1 MGRAFEYRKASKL
14 KRWGAMSR
22 IFPRLSKEIT
32 LAAKQG
38 SSDPNTNGRLRAAIQ
53 NAKGQNMPKNLIE
66 NAIKRATEKDTKD
79 YVEVIYEGYGPHGV
93 AILVET
99 ATDNNTRTVAN
110 IRSYLNRG
118 GGSLGTS
125 GCLDFIFERKGVF
138 QIKKEGLDQE
148 ELEFELIDF
157 GLSEISEV
165 DDELYIYTSFADFH
179 KMGKY
184 LEEKG
189 LAVTSAALQ
198 RIPLST
204 VELTPEQEEDL
215 DKLIDKIEEDDDVQ
229 AVYTNIG

>member
-1 MGRAFEYRKASKL
+1 MGRMFEKRKHKMFARYDRMAKAFTRIGKEIAMAVKAGGPDPSYN
-14 KRWGAMSR
+14 
-22 IFPRLSKEIT
+22 PRLRQCV
-32 LAAKQG
+32 A
-38 SSDPNTNGRLRAAIQ
+38 
-53 NAKGQNMPKNLIE
+53 NAKGVNMPKDRVDA
-66 NAIKRATEKDTKD
+66 AIKRASSKDASN
-79 YVEVIYEGYGPHGV
+79 YEEVVYEGYGPYGIP
-93 AILVET
+93 ILVET
-99 ATDNNTRTVAN
+99 ATDNPTRTVAN
-110 IRSYLNRG
+110 IRLYFNRSG
-118 GGSLGTS
+118 GLMGNSGSLS
-125 GCLDFIFERKGVF
+125 FIFERKGVF
-138 QIKKEGLDQE
+138 QVKKEGLDQE

-165 DDELYIYTSFADFH
+165 EDELYIYTSFADFH

>member
-1 MGRAFEYRKASKL
+1 
-14 KRWGAMSR
+14 
-22 IFPRLSKEIT
+22 
-32 LAAKQG
+32 
-38 SSDPNTNGRLRAAIQ
+38 
-53 NAKGQNMPKNLIE
+53 MPKNLIE